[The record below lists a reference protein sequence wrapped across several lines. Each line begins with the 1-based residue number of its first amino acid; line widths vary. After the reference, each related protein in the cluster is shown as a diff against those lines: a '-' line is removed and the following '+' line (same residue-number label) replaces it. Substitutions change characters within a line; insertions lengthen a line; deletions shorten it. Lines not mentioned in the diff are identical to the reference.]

1 MNIEVTSIFKTT
13 KISYKYLSENNDT

>member
-13 KISYKYLSENNDT
+13 KISYKYLSENNGT